1 MSSRARGRVARIRT
15 ALALAIV
22 LAAAAPA
29 RAEVID
35 RVLAIVD
42 GTLVTL
48 SDVRAALVLQLL
60 PAAGAD
66 PVETALDR
74 WIDRLLV
81 LQEVERFAPPE
92 PAPGEV
98 QVRLA
103 DVLSRLGPPEARRD
117 RLQALGASEAWL
129 RGWVRD
135 DLRIQAYIDQRFSGA
150 LEPTSEELENY
161 VRANPGEFEEGR
173 AISPADAQAMARTGV
188 MAARRR
194 ALVTDWVQGL
204 RRRAEIVRPAR

>member
-1 MSSRARGRVARIRT
+1 MRT
-15 ALALAIV
+15 RLAILLV
-22 LAAAAPA
+22 LLLTASAP

-48 SDVRAALVLQLL
+48 SDVRTAVVLQLV
-60 PAAGAD
+60 AVSED
-66 PVETALDR
+66 RALESGLER

-92 PAPGEV
+92 PDPAIV
-98 QVRLA
+98 DVRLA
-103 DVLSRLGPPEARRD
+103 DVLSRLGPPDERR
-117 RLQALGASEAWL
+117 RQLEALGVSEVWL
-129 RGWVRD
+129 RDWVRD
-135 DLRIQAYIDQRFSGA
+135 DLRIQAYIDQRFSGT

-161 VRANPGEFEEGR
+161 ARENPGAFGEQGR
-173 AISPADAQAMARTGV
+173 LSPADEQAIARTGA

-194 ALVTDWVQGL
+194 ALVADWVQGL
-204 RRRAEIVRPAR
+204 RRRAEILRPSR

>member
-1 MSSRARGRVARIRT
+1 MPHFPSTLRQAALVLAILLAATVPARGD
-15 ALALAIV
+15 
-22 LAAAAPA
+22 
-29 RAEVID
+29 VID

-48 SDVRAALVLQLL
+48 SDVRAALVLQLV
-60 PAAGAD
+60 PAEGAD
-66 PVETALDR
+66 PVEAALDR

-92 PAPGEV
+92 PSPEAV
-98 QVRLA
+98 HVRLA
-103 DVLSRLGPPEARRD
+103 DVLSRLGPPEARRG
-117 RLQALGASEAWL
+117 RLQALGVTEAWL

-135 DLRIQAYIDQRFSGA
+135 DLRIQAYVEQRFSGA

-161 VRANPGEFEEGR
+161 VRANPNEFDEGR